1 MNAVG
6 RVAGAPEGGSATIV
20 VKCVYAKR
28 FLNIQESMGGA
39 KMKNYKIYLDSP
51 ACDEKTDGW
60 ENALPVGNGRL
71 GAMVFG
77 YIEEERIQLNEE
89 GIWNGNPQ
97 EISGEGF
104 AEKLALV
111 RKRLQE
117 GKNADALAE
126 ELLNPY
132 FSCVKSY
139 ETAGDLLIRMNGFA
153 DNSVENYRR
162 ELDVIRGVCT
172 VSFEKDG
179 VQYTREAFASYPA
192 GCVVLRL
199 ASNRSGKISFTAKYT
214 RPAHLL
220 SVLARDSQMEVLGE
234 TENGEHRFEAL
245 LRFIP
250 EGGALENGINGEI
263 RVLGAD
269 AVTVL
274 INIRSEGKAALPA
287 FDGYRKLLDEHVKD
301 FYSFMER
308 CEIAYESDG
317 AADALPVSERLRNI
331 RAGKDDPA
339 LLGLYFQF
347 GRYLLLSSS
356 RGNSLPANLQG
367 VWSDGMQAPW
377 NADYHTNINLQMNY
391 WHAETANLAECALPL
406 FDYVNRYLMPGGEK
420 VAREFYR
427 CRGAVL
433 HHLSDIYGF
442 AYPADGLWGLWPMGG
457 AWMCYAFWEHYLFSP
472 DKAFL
477 RDTAYPYMSDCVRF
491 FLDYLTED
499 ANGVLQSGPST
510 SPENRYYVE
519 ENGEKK
525 QTYLCLSP
533 TMDIEI
539 LTGLFEMYIKTE
551 EILGINAAQAEEARQ
566 ALQKLPPLKIGKYGQ
581 LMEWRED
588 YDEVE
593 PGHRHISH
601 SFGLYPGWQINRD
614 KPEWMDA
621 IRKTIQGRLSNGGGH
636 TGWSCAWLINL
647 FARLGDGQGCR
658 DMIMKLFGN
667 STKDNLFDSHPPFQ
681 IDGNFG
687 AAAAFAEMLVQSHN
701 GKIELLPALPDAEAC
716 QNGSFAGIRARG
728 GVTVSATWKN
738 GRIVRATLI
747 SETDQTVKVTFGG
760 ETRSV
765 SLRAGIPAEI

>member
-1 MNAVG
+1 M
-6 RVAGAPEGGSATIV
+6 R
-20 VKCVYAKR
+20 
-28 FLNIQESMGGA
+28 
-39 KMKNYKIYLDSP
+39 NYVIYLDSP
-51 ACDEKTDGW
+51 ARDEKTDGW

-77 YIEEERIQLNEE
+77 YVKEERIQLNEE
-89 GIWNGNPQ
+89 GIWNGEPQ

-104 AEKLALV
+104 SDKLELV
-111 RKRLQE
+111 RRRLQE
-117 GKNADALAE
+117 GKNADTMAE

-139 ETAGDLLIRMNGFA
+139 ETAGDLWIRMDGFMDDGA
-153 DNSVENYRR
+153 RNYRR
-162 ELDVIRGVCT
+162 ELDLISGVCT
-172 VSFEKDG
+172 VSFEKEG
-179 VQYTREAFASYPA
+179 VIYTREAFASYPA
-192 GCVVLRL
+192 RAVALRL
-199 ASNRSGKISFTAKYT
+199 SANRAGKISFTAKYT

-220 SVLARDSQMEVLGE
+220 TVEAQDSQMEVWGE
-234 TENGEHRFEAL
+234 TENGAHRFNAL
-245 LRFIP
+245 LRFVP
-250 EGGALENGINGEI
+250 EGGTISACENGEI
-263 RVLGAD
+263 RVTGAD

-274 INIRSEGKAALPA
+274 IAIRSGGKAVLPELT
-287 FDGYRKLLDEHVKD
+287 GYRELFEDHVKD
-301 FYSFMER
+301 FSSIMRR

-317 AADALPVSERLRNI
+317 TLDAIPIPERLRRI
-331 RAGKDDPA
+331 RSGLDDPA
-339 LLGLYFQF
+339 LVGLYFQF

-356 RGNSLPANLQG
+356 RGDSLPANLQG

-420 VAREFYR
+420 VAREFYH

-457 AWMCYAFWEHYLFSP
+457 AWMCYAFWEHYLFHP

-477 RDTAYPYMSDCVRF
+477 RDTAYPYISDCARF
-491 FLDYLTED
+491 FLDYLQED
-499 ANGVLQSGPST
+499 ENGVLQSGPST

-519 ENGEKK
+519 EDGETK

-539 LTGLFEMYIKTE
+539 LTGLFEMYVKTE
-551 EILGINAAQAEEARQ
+551 EILGICPEQAEEARQ
-566 ALQKLPPLKIGKYGQ
+566 ALQKLPPLKVGRYGQ

-601 SFGLYPGWQINRD
+601 SFALYPGWQINRD
-614 KPEWMDA
+614 TPELMEA
-621 IRKTIQGRLSNGGGH
+621 IKTTLKRRLSNGGGH

-658 DMIMKLFGN
+658 DMIFKLFGN

-687 AAAAFAEMLVQSHN
+687 AAAAFAEMLLQSHN
-701 GKIELLPALPDAEAC
+701 GRIELLPALPDAEAY
-716 QNGSFAGIRARG
+716 QNGSFAGLRARG
-728 GVTVSATWKN
+728 GVTVAATWKN
-738 GRIVRATLI
+738 GRVERALLT
-747 SETDQTVKVTFGG
+747 SETDQTVIVTFNG
-760 ETRSV
+760 ETRTAA
-765 SLRAGIPAEI
+765 LRAGVATEIC